1 MRLVAPSTT
10 EQRRGRARPEPARAL
25 KILIPES
32 RLGPETFA
40 DLHVPPEGDP
50 GTFLVYLGGAVS
62 SREYSSRRG
71 SPPDDVLAA
80 LAAPQRPSPILVLSY
95 PPAIPGRPEA
105 AAEAFL
111 GHIRDELLTRLS
123 PSPDRL
129 SVVGYSLGA
138 ALAVLL
144 GRAEGARV
152 VALAT
157 VGAVGAAE
165 ALAHP
170 GPGLG
175 PLSCPVLVAWN
186 TGDPCAPH
194 SERFAVALEAAGV
207 AHDLARG
214 EGGHGFREY
223 VASGLL
229 SRASRAVLGPGAAS
243 PNRPRI
249 SAPEAR

>member
-1 MRLVAPSTT
+1 
-10 EQRRGRARPEPARAL
+10 L
-25 KILIPES
+25 KLLLSES

-40 DLHVPPEGDP
+40 DLHVPPGADP
-50 GTFLVYLGGAVS
+50 GSLLVYLGGAVS
-62 SREYSSRRG
+62 SREYSSRRE
-71 SPPDDVLAA
+71 SPPDDVLAV
-80 LAAPQRPSPILVLSY
+80 LAGQQRPFPVLALSY
-95 PPAIPGRPEA
+95 PPALPGRPEA
-105 AAEAFL
+105 ASAAFL
-111 GHIRDELLTRLS
+111 GHFREELLPRL
-123 PSPDRL
+123 PVPPERL

-144 GRAEGARV
+144 ARAEGARV

-186 TGDPCAPH
+186 SGDPCAPH
-194 SERFAVALEAAGV
+194 SERFAGALEAAGV
-207 AHDLARG
+207 GHDVARG

-223 VASGLL
+223 VANGLL
-229 SRASRAVLGPGAAS
+229 SRAARAVRGPGAS
-243 PNRPRI
+243 HPRRPRI
-249 SAPEAR
+249 PAAEAR